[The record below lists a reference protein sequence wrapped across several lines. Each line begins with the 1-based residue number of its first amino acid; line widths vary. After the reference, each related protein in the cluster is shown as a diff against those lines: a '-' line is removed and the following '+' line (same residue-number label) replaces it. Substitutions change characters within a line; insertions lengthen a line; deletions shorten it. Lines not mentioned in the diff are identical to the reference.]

1 MANTP
6 TLLDA
11 AKEILRVAVRE
22 QGVKPNE
29 TVSAGPIIASFN
41 NLPWKA
47 ADLRPALIH
56 AQQQGWMT
64 EDGRLTAAGFEA
76 APPR

>member
-6 TLLDA
+6 TLHDA

-22 QGVKPNE
+22 LGIKADQPIN
-29 TVSAGPIIASFN
+29 AGPVIASFN
-41 NLPWKA
+41 NLPWKP
-47 ADLRPALIH
+47 ADLRPALVL
-56 AQQQGWMT
+56 AQEQGWIT

-76 APPR
+76 APGR

>member
-1 MANTP
+1 MGNTP

-22 QGVKPNE
+22 MGVKPDQ
-29 TVSAGPIIASFN
+29 TIDAAPVMTSFN

-47 ADLRPALIH
+47 ADLRPALIL
-56 AQQQGWMT
+56 AQQQGWVT
-64 EDGRLTAAGFEA
+64 EDGRLTLAGHDA
-76 APPR
+76 APSR